1 MAMESER
8 RLKEPGGEMPEH
20 DAYNTRTRME
30 ADDRVDA
37 YVARLHEVTPQL
49 ISSDEVE
56 RRLLASKVEV
66 ARRRTIDAHQA
77 ATAHHGSLR
86 RRTVDEGVAARK
98 VANFVGDIMSLWLFA
113 TVASITFMLA
123 SGSVKAVTG
132 CLGNAVVIA
141 ILWADS
147 RHKGRKY
154 RKKTAC
160 PLTEPPWW
168 HERMRGMA
176 EQLDSKRPGH
186 LTRAVD
192 IGFAFTALL
201 LTAPTILTALAL
213 AVLRRSP
220 AWDRQPRVGQG
231 GQIFTRYTLY
241 VRRNKDGTPATPT
254 DRILI
259 RSGIEHLPRLWNLL
273 VGDLTLVGPKP
284 ENPAIAVQYPR
295 SYRWVFEH
303 RPGLTGP
310 VSKGF
315 RDWVVQYQA
324 DAAKYL
330 TLVVPVQ
337 AWFDKNF
344 IAMSRSRRLRIM
356 LRAIGLLLQPIIVEN
371 AYLRHS
377 ESQSR
382 QTGPPGT
389 SDKTTSS
396 PELSLHEE
404 QEPQIIR
411 VTKWCR
417 HEIGPA
423 MA

>member
-1 MAMESER
+1 M
-8 RLKEPGGEMPEH
+8 PGH
-20 DAYNTRTRME
+20 DAYETRAPLE
-30 ADDRVDA
+30 VDDRVDA

-66 ARRRTIDAHQA
+66 ARRRTIDAHRA
-77 ATAHHGSLR
+77 ATAHHTSVR
-86 RRTVDEGVAARK
+86 RRTGDEGVAARK
-98 VANFVGDIMSLWLFA
+98 VANFVGDIMSLWLFG

-123 SGSVKAVTG
+123 SGSIKAATG
-132 CLGNAVVIA
+132 CLSSVVVIA

-147 RHKGRKY
+147 SHKGRQY
-154 RKKTAC
+154 RKKAAW
-160 PLTEPPWW
+160 PLSDPPWW
-168 HERMRGMA
+168 HERMHAMA
-176 EQLDSKRPGH
+176 DQLDSKRPGR

-192 IGFAFTALL
+192 VGFAFTALL
-201 LTAPTILTALAL
+201 LTAPTMLAAL
-213 AVLRRSP
+213 AVAMLRRGP

-295 SYRWVFEH
+295 SCRWVFEH

-315 RDWVVQYQA
+315 RDWVVHYQA
-324 DAAKYL
+324 DAANYL
-330 TLVVPVQ
+330 TLVVPMQ
-337 AWFDKNF
+337 AWFDRNF

-356 LRAIGLLLQPIIVEN
+356 LRAIALLLQPILVEN
-371 AYLRHS
+371 AYLRHT
-377 ESQSR
+377 ESQGR
-382 QTGPPGT
+382 RTGPPGISGT
-389 SDKTTSS
+389 AASS
-396 PELSLHEE
+396 PELSLSEE
-404 QEPQIIR
+404 QEPQIIQ